1 MAQRAIAQWWPLAQ
15 LPGLSA
21 KDLLQLQELGL
32 VDTRSLLR
40 SAASRDQQREI
51 AAQLQLHEHH
61 VRKWVA
67 LADLARVPSVG
78 LDYCGLLLHSGIIS
92 TVQLAQQP
100 THKLHQQVL
109 RLHVRELQRR
119 NLCPGPGEV
128 TRWILQARELV
139 GRSSS

>member
-21 KDLLQLQELGL
+21 ADLTQLQGLGL
-32 VDTRSLLR
+32 DDTRSLLR
-40 SAASRDQQREI
+40 LAPNRDQQRAI

-78 LDYCGLLLHSGIIS
+78 LEHCGLLLHSGIIS

-100 THKLHQQVL
+100 AHKLHQQIL
-109 RLHVRELQRR
+109 RLHVREFQRR
-119 NLCPGPGEV
+119 NLCPGMGEV
-128 TRWILQARELV
+128 TRWIMQARDLCQ
-139 GRSSS
+139 RP

>member
-1 MAQRAIAQWWPLAQ
+1 MTQRAIAQWWPLAQ

-40 SAASRDQQREI
+40 SAASRDQQRAI

-78 LDYCGLLLHSGIIS
+78 LDHCGLLLHSGIIS

-100 THKLHQQVL
+100 AHKLHQQVL
-109 RLHVRELQRR
+109 RLHVRELQQR
-119 NLCPGPGEV
+119 NLCPDLGKV
-128 TRWILQARELV
+128 TRWILQAREVL